1 MGGRSLLVAASI
13 ASLITLSGCRKKH
26 VSRQFPPPP
35 NSSPRQTPAPIQ
47 STETGTASWY
57 GHPYHG
63 RPAADGEIYDME
75 GMVAAHRT
83 LPFNTWVRVTNLKNG
98 KQVEVRIIDRGPF
111 VDGRII
117 DLSHAAA
124 QMIDMIGTGI
134 APVRV
139 DVISTPPPRP
149 SRAVGLFAVQVGAFR
164 DRSKAEELKAKLDRN
179 YSGPTKII
187 LRGGDVALWRVL
199 IGRTASADEA
209 NRLAQRL
216 RAEVGPA
223 FVVRLDDSSMAAAQ
237 VTPAPHS
244 AADSTENSVAPLH

>member
-1 MGGRSLLVAASI
+1 MGGRSTLALAAI
-13 ASLITLSGCRKKH
+13 AGLIALSGCRKKH
-26 VSRQFPPPP
+26 AARVFPPPP
-35 NSSPRQTPAPIQ
+35 ISSPRQAPAPIQ
-47 STETGTASWY
+47 STETGIASWY

-63 RPAADGEIYDME
+63 RAAADGEIYDME

-111 VDGRII
+111 IDGRII

-124 QMIDMIGTGI
+124 QAIDMIGTGI

-139 DVISTPPPRP
+139 DVISTPPLV
-149 SRAVGLFAVQVGAFR
+149 SRAAGFFAVQVGAFR
-164 DRSKAEELKAKLDRN
+164 DRSRAEQLKTTLDENYGGPAKVV
-179 YSGPTKII
+179 

-199 IGRTASADEA
+199 IGRAASADEA

-223 FVVRLDDSSMAAAQ
+223 FVVRLDASPASAA
-237 VTPAPHS
+237 S
-244 AADSTENSVAPLH
+244 AADSPENSAAPLH